1 MPPAPGTLG
10 PMVNQSQPPSSS
22 LPNAPGQRA
31 PQDPG
36 KGGDWHQVMSFQPQS
51 PESARPNATR
61 RPVIRRVLLWSA
73 VVTVFGL
80 AALAMTLIVT
90 TAVGLQAAIL
100 GMVSASLALGIV
112 IPLFIWV
119 DRLEAEPARLLWF
132 AFLWGALISTLG
144 ALVLNELGVAFF
156 AGRHADPLVVGAVV
170 VAPLTEEFFKGLGVL
185 LIFLFAKR
193 EFNGVTDGIVYA
205 GIVAAGFA
213 FVENIIYL
221 GQMYLDAG
229 PVGLVGIFIMR
240 CLVSPFAHPM
250 FTVCIGLA
258 LGLVAHRRRFSSVWV
273 VLVGF
278 ACAVFLHALFN
289 YSAVAAS
296 QYYLV
301 LFALVQVPLFIGFL
315 LLLRW
320 ARNRESRLLRDTLTG
335 YGMAG
340 WYTPAEVAMLAS
352 PGERRRARHW
362 ARGVGGRPAEQAMQA
377 FQDESGELAMV
388 RKHLVHGG
396 PDAVWLG
403 REQRILEAVTAHR
416 RVFVPQ
422 G

>member
-1 MPPAPGTLG
+1 
-10 PMVNQSQPPSSS
+10 MVLQPRQPPSSV
-22 LPNAPGQRA
+22 PDAPGQR
-31 PQDPG
+31 PPHDPG
-36 KGGDWHQVMSFQPQS
+36 QGGDWHQVMTFQPQS
-51 PESARPNATR
+51 PVGATPNATHRPAVR
-61 RPVIRRVLLWSA
+61 RLLLWST

-80 AALAMTLIVT
+80 AALAMTLLVT

-100 GMVSASLALGIV
+100 GLVSASLALGIV

-132 AFLWGALISTLG
+132 AFLWGALIATLG
-144 ALVLNELGVAFF
+144 AVVLNELGVAFF
-156 AGRHADPLVVGAVV
+156 AGTDADPLVLGAVV
-170 VAPLTEEFFKGLGVL
+170 VAPVTEEFFKGLGVL
-185 LIFLFAKR
+185 LIFLVARR

-221 GQMYLDAG
+221 GQMYLEAG
-229 PVGLVGIFIMR
+229 TAGLVGLFIMR

-258 LGLVAHRRRFSSVWV
+258 LGLVAHRRRASSVGV

-296 QYYLV
+296 ENYLL
-301 LFALVQVPLFIGFL
+301 LFALVQLPLFVAFL

-320 ARNRESRLLRDTLTG
+320 ARHRESRLLRDVLTG

-352 PGERRRARHW
+352 PGERRRARRW
-362 ARGVGGRPAEQAMQA
+362 ARGVGGRPAERAMEA

-388 RKHLVHGG
+388 RKHLVHDG
-396 PDAVWLG
+396 PDAVWLA

-422 G
+422 A

>member
-1 MPPAPGTLG
+1 
-10 PMVNQSQPPSSS
+10 MVNQPTPQSSPVGTS
-22 LPNAPGQRA
+22 
-31 PQDPG
+31 
-36 KGGDWHQVMSFQPQS
+36 GGTGTDWHQVMSFQAPQTQ
-51 PESARPNATR
+51 PPPNATR
-61 RPVIRRVLLWSA
+61 RPAIRRIVLWSVA
-73 VVTVFGL
+73 VTAFGL
-80 AALAMTLIVT
+80 AALLMTLVVT
-90 TAVGLQAAIL
+90 SAVGLQAAIL

-170 VAPLTEEFFKGLGVL
+170 VAPVTEEFFKGLGVL
-185 LIFLFAKR
+185 LIFWLARR

-229 PVGLVGIFIMR
+229 PLGLVGIFIMR

-250 FTVCIGLA
+250 FTVCTGLA
-258 LGLVAHRRRFSSVWV
+258 LGLVAHRRRAGSAWV

-296 QYYLV
+296 EYYLY
-301 LFALVQVPLFIGFL
+301 LFGLVQLPLFIGFL
-315 LLLRW
+315 LMMRW
-320 ARNRESRLLRDTLTG
+320 ARNRESRILRDVLTT

-352 PGERRRARHW
+352 PGERRRARKW
-362 ARGVGGRPAEQAMQA
+362 ADGVGGKEAERAMQA

-388 RKHLVHGG
+388 RKHLISGG
-396 PDAVWLG
+396 PDAHWQA
-403 REQRILEAVTAHR
+403 RERRILDAVTAHR

-422 G
+422 A

>member
-1 MPPAPGTLG
+1 
-10 PMVNQSQPPSSS
+10 MVFQPTPPSSS
-22 LPNAPGQRA
+22 LPGSSAGSGAPGTS
-31 PQDPG
+31 
-36 KGGDWHQVMSFQPQS
+36 GDWHQVMSFQQPQG
-51 PESARPNATR
+51 PTPPNATR

-73 VVTVFGL
+73 VVSVFGL

-100 GMVSASLALGIV
+100 GMLSASLALGIV

-132 AFLWGALISTLG
+132 AFLWGALISTLA
-144 ALVLNELGVAFF
+144 ALLLNELGVTVL
-156 AGRHADPLVVGAVV
+156 AGTGADPLVAGAVL
-170 VAPLTEEFFKGLGVL
+170 VAPLTEEVAKGLGVL
-185 LIFLFAKR
+185 LIFLFARR

-213 FVENIIYL
+213 FVENILYL
-221 GQMYLDAG
+221 GQTFLEAG
-229 PVGLVGIFIMR
+229 APGLVGLFIMR

-250 FTVCIGLA
+250 FTVCTGLA
-258 LGLVAHRRRFSSVWV
+258 LGLVAHRRRASSAWV
-273 VLVGF
+273 VLVGL

-296 QYYLV
+296 EYYLV
-301 LFALVQVPLFIGFL
+301 LFLVVQVPLFIAFL

-320 ARNRESRLLRDTLTG
+320 ARNRESRLMRDALTT

-340 WYTPAEVAMLAS
+340 WYTTAEVAMLAS
-352 PGERRRARHW
+352 PGERRRARRW
-362 ARGVGGRPAEQAMQA
+362 AGGVGGKQAEKAMEA

-388 RKHLVHGG
+388 RKHLISGG
-396 PDAVWLG
+396 PDPVWQA
-403 REQRILEAVTAHR
+403 REKRILDAVTAHR

-422 G
+422 A

>member
-1 MPPAPGTLG
+1 MVSPPRPPA
-10 PMVNQSQPPSSS
+10 SPP
-22 LPNAPGQRA
+22 PDTAGQRA
-31 PQDPG
+31 AHDPAG
-36 KGGDWHQVMSFQPQS
+36 GGDWHQVMTFPPTSSVP
-51 PESARPNATR
+51 ATPNATR
-61 RPVIRRVLLWSA
+61 RPLIRRILLWSA

-80 AALAMTLIVT
+80 AALVMTFVVT

-112 IPLFIWV
+112 IPLFLWV

-156 AGRHADPLVVGAVV
+156 AGMHADPLVLGAVV

-185 LIFLFAKR
+185 LIFLVARR
-193 EFNGVTDGIVYA
+193 EFNGVIDGIVYA

-221 GQMYLDAG
+221 GQMYLESG
-229 PVGLVGIFIMR
+229 TVGLVGIFVMR

-250 FTVCIGLA
+250 FTVCIGVA
-258 LGLVAHRRRFSSVWV
+258 LGLVAHRRRASSVGV

-289 YSAVAAS
+289 YSAVAS
-296 QYYLV
+296 TQNYLV
-301 LFALVQVPLFIGFL
+301 LFALVQVPLFVGFL

-320 ARNRESRLLRDTLTG
+320 ARTRESRIVRDTLTG

-340 WYTPAEVAMLAS
+340 WFTPAEVAMLAS
-352 PGERRRARHW
+352 PAERRRARRW
-362 ARGVGGRPAEQAMQA
+362 ARGVGGRQAERAMEA

-388 RKHLVHGG
+388 RKHLVHDG
-396 PDAVWLG
+396 PDAVWLA
-403 REQRILEAVTAHR
+403 REQRILQAVTAHR

-422 G
+422 A